1 MSLLNSY
8 VSPSEL
14 QKDIQ
19 KARKSVHTDGYSMS
33 IGELVNLYDDKEMDI
48 RPEFQRLFRWNTEQ
62 KSKFIESI
70 L

>member
-62 KSKFIESI
+62 KSKGAV
-70 L
+70 LDN